1 MFVPFFNF
9 HALKF
14 NANTVLMPL
23 WAGTTLLFLRSFKTR
38 RALDAALAG
47 LCAAAAM
54 YGKYWSA
61 VLLLG
66 LAMAA
71 LADPRR
77 ASYFRS
83 PAPWITALVGGAAI
97 APHLIWLIENDFT
110 PFSYAVFVHGEASS
124 ASALWSALGYLLGS
138 VAYVCVPPLIVFVV
152 ARPSRKALADMAWP
166 AAPERRLAAAAFWAM
181 LLLPALIAPAIGVR
195 LTSLW
200 SMSAWTLLPVML
212 LSSPLVSIGRT
223 DAARAVAVAFVFPLV
238 MIVLA
243 PAIGFAIHRG
253 GAASEGHPSLLAEPV
268 ERLWRETTDQPLKLF
283 ASTDIFTYGVPFY
296 LSSHP
301 IAAHVLERAAT
312 PQEEARIAKDG
323 VALLCPMS
331 APACVAAANARAAR
345 SAAGK
350 RSEIEVSH
358 HYLGNEGRSA
368 RYLVI
373 AIAPT
378 APGTQ

>member
-1 MFVPFFNF
+1 
-9 HALKF
+9 
-14 NANTVLMPL
+14 
-23 WAGTTLLFLRSFKTR
+23 
-38 RALDAALAG
+38 
-47 LCAAAAM
+47 
-54 YGKYWSA
+54 
-61 VLLLG
+61 
-66 LAMAA
+66 
-71 LADPRR
+71 
-77 ASYFRS
+77 
-83 PAPWITALVGGAAI
+83 
-97 APHLIWLIENDFT
+97 
-110 PFSYAVFVHGEASS
+110 
-124 ASALWSALGYLLGS
+124 
-138 VAYVCVPPLIVFVV
+138 
-152 ARPSRKALADMAWP
+152 
-166 AAPERRLAAAAFWAM
+166 
-181 LLLPALIAPAIGVR
+181 
-195 LTSLW
+195 
-200 SMSAWTLLPVML
+200 
-212 LSSPLVSIGRT
+212 VSIGRT

-312 PQEEARIAKDG
+312 PHEEARIAKDG